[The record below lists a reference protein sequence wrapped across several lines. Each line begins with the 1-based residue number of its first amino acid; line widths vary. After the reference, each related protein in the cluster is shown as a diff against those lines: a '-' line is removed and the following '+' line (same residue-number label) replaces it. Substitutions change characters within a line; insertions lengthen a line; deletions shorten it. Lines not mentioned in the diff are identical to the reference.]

1 MNRRHLMLGAAA
13 LGAAP
18 AVQAIEQPA
27 YEVLLQDGAFELR
40 QYEPMLLA
48 QVEVDGD
55 ASTARTAGFRLL
67 AGYIFGGNQ
76 GQRKIAMMA
85 PVTQAPAGE
94 KIAMTAPVTQ
104 AAVPRDGRR
113 EGQGDSGEPER
124 WQVTFMMPRA
134 YTLDT
139 LPVPQDPRVR
149 FVMAPAEKRAVV
161 RFAGLS
167 SESNLGQH
175 RAQLQAWVQQRG
187 LQAVGGYTSAFYND
201 PFTLPWNR
209 RNEWWVS
216 VQ

>member
-1 MNRRHLMLGAAA
+1 MNRRRLMWAAAA
-13 LGAAP
+13 LTAAP
-18 AVQAIEQPA
+18 AAQAIEQPA

-40 QYEPMLLA
+40 QYESMLLA

-55 ASTARTAGFRLL
+55 ASSARNAGFRLL

-76 GQRKIAMMA
+76 GQRKIAMTA
-85 PVTQAPAGE
+85 PVTQAAAPAGE

-104 AAVPRDGRR
+104 TALARGGAAA
-113 EGQGDSGEPER
+113 DSGDAQR

-167 SESNLGQH
+167 SESNLAQH
-175 RAQLQAWVQQRG
+175 RAQLQSWVQQRG
-187 LQAVGGYTSAFYND
+187 LQPVGGYTSAFYND